1 MFHDFFSS
9 ELITV
14 KLPAGSNFD
23 RDVISH
29 FGDTIIGLKKERQFS
44 VQTLFF
50 KTVLM
55 CNIMSYHVVT
65 VCNGDVVIA
74 VFVHSVR
81 HRSQLLV
88 RSFRV

>member
-1 MFHDFFSS
+1 
-9 ELITV
+9 
-14 KLPAGSNFD
+14 
-23 RDVISH
+23 
-29 FGDTIIGLKKERQFS
+29 
-44 VQTLFF
+44 
-50 KTVLM
+50 M